1 MKLRLLKEWNGKAP
15 GKVGVFLSEYGEQ
28 LIKDGIAEL
37 LDEALSWRR
46 CLRKPRFSK
55 NQYTFQFQ
63 CQWIISKVR
72 MVMKKKRKLINQ
84 KNKITWQLLALLMG
98 R

>member
-37 LDEALSWRR
+37 LDESFVVEEMPKKAEDQQQPVYIPIPVPMDYFQGQDSNEEEVKIN
-46 CLRKPRFSK
+46 KP
-55 NQYTFQFQ
+55 
-63 CQWIISKVR
+63 
-72 MVMKKKRKLINQ
+72 KK
-84 KNKITWQLLALLMG
+84 
-98 R
+98 

>member
-37 LDEALSWRR
+37 LDESFVVEEMPKKAEDQKEPVYIPIPVPMDYFQGQDSNEEEEKIN
-46 CLRKPRFSK
+46 KP
-55 NQYTFQFQ
+55 
-63 CQWIISKVR
+63 
-72 MVMKKKRKLINQ
+72 KKIK
-84 KNKITWQLLALLMG
+84 
-98 R
+98 